1 MPETIF
7 LSERIPLV
15 FKAAKWLAARSSK
28 RPLDLSRYAVV
39 VATSGAGRRL
49 RFELVRAAGDNA
61 GLMAPLVTTPMGLLA
76 LACPDEVA
84 SRTDALLAWT
94 QVISQAS
101 STDYPLLL
109 SGFSN
114 HRSSSLHIGRSLM
127 ELCALLAEAGLTP
140 ASLEIVA
147 TSPQQEDR
155 WREIESLHRGYL
167 GRLKDVGLADPN
179 AARIRAARH
188 GLSPP
193 NVERV
198 IVAGVPDLNRLSQ
211 QHLENLELA
220 GVPVSVLVDAPDC
233 NEAWFDDWGRPES
246 DAWRRRTLPLG
257 PGDIM
262 IAAEPSSEAEIAAR
276 LLGPRG
282 AAALCVADAELIP
295 FLARALRKQGLDSY
309 DPAGR
314 SLATFECA
322 SLSSLWVSFC
332 SSDLLAELRAL
343 AEHPVFLHALCRESQ
358 LPPSTV
364 LSTLDK
370 LRNDSLLETLED
382 AVAYLE
388 EPSAARERSPKAAA
402 LVSGARGLRR
412 KSGESLSDLLEFLRL
427 LYASRHVVP
436 GCGEAEAISALSDL
450 LRSVTES
457 PLSTRETARKVFCE
471 ELKNIAVFAR
481 HIGTEVELN
490 GWLEAPWLP
499 HSALVLSG
507 CTEGALPAR
516 VVAHPFLPESLRVPL
531 GLPNSSQRFVRD
543 IYLLH
548 CLLATRKPGTVK
560 LTLCRTGTDGEP
572 AKPSRLLFRCPD
584 AELCLRVKSVFRPG
598 LSLRRTRARERT
610 WPLEIPRRPAPAF
623 LQVTALSDYLKCP
636 LRFYL
641 KHVLLMRE
649 FEAQKLEM
657 NALDFGN
664 VLHRTLENFANGE
677 TIRESRDAAA
687 IESFVLAGLDDVL
700 SDRFGKRLSLP
711 VRVQR
716 ESLRARLRQF
726 ARIQAEE
733 RQKGWRIQC
742 GELRFE
748 EEATL
753 RLAGLPIVAS
763 LDRVD
768 VHERSGEM
776 RILDYKTFAKRKTAS
791 EAHFEQATGE
801 EGSFETLFEG
811 KAVRWFDLQL
821 PLYRALARFRWPSQ
835 SSPLVGYFLLP
846 ERVEESGIDDLALD
860 SSLFESA
867 MSAAETVAHRVR
879 NGIYWPPRT
888 VQYDD
893 YESVFLGEDPASILS
908 SESKEFLM
916 GLHFKAVP

>member
-7 LSERIPLV
+7 LSERLPLV
-15 FKAAKWLAARSSK
+15 FKTAKWLAARSSR
-28 RPLDLSRYAVV
+28 RPLDLSRYAVL

-76 LACPDEVA
+76 LASTEEVA

-94 QVISQAS
+94 NVISQS
-101 STDYPLLL
+101 SSADYPLLL
-109 SGFSN
+109 SGFSD
-114 HRSSSLHIGRSLM
+114 HRSSALQIGRSLM
-127 ELCALLAEAGLTP
+127 DLCALLAEAGLTP
-140 ASLEIVA
+140 ASLEILSA
-147 TSPQQEDR
+147 SPQQEER
-155 WREIESLHRGYL
+155 WREIDSLHRGYL

-179 AARIRAARH
+179 AARIRAARD
-188 GLSPP
+188 GSSPP

-211 QHLENLELA
+211 QYLENLELA
-220 GVPVSVLVDAPDC
+220 GVRVSVLVDAPDC
-233 NEAWFDDWGRPES
+233 NETWFDGWGRPES
-246 DAWRRRTLPLG
+246 DAWRCRTLPLG
-257 PGDIM
+257 HEDIM

-282 AAALCVADAELIP
+282 AAAVCVGDAELIP
-295 FLARALRKQGLDSY
+295 FLVRALRRQGLESY

-314 SLATFECA
+314 PLATFECA
-322 SLSSLWVSFC
+322 SLSSLWISFC

-343 AEHPVFLHALCRESQ
+343 AEHPIFLHALCREAQ
-358 LPPSTV
+358 LPPGTV

-370 LRNDSLLETLED
+370 LRNDNLLETLED
-382 AVAYLE
+382 AVAYLQ
-388 EPSAARERSPKAAA
+388 EPSPARERSPKAAA
-402 LVSGARGLRR
+402 LVAGAQRLR
-412 KSGESLSDLLEFLRL
+412 KKTGESLSDLLEFLRL
-427 LYASRHVVP
+427 LYAGRHVVP
-436 GCGEAEAISALSDL
+436 GGGEAEAISALSDL
-450 LRSVTES
+450 LRSITES
-457 PLSTRETARKVFCE
+457 PLSTREVAGKVFCE
-471 ELKNIAVFAR
+471 EVKNIAVFEH

-499 HSALVLSG
+499 DSALVLSG

-516 VVAHPFLPESLRVPL
+516 VVAHPFLPESLRVAL
-531 GLPNSSQRFVRD
+531 GLHSSSQRFVRD

-548 CLLATRKPGTVK
+548 CLLATRKPGAVK

-584 AELCLRVKSVFRPG
+584 AELCLRVKGVFRPG
-598 LSLRRTRARERT
+598 LSWRRTHARERT
-610 WPLEIPRRPAPAF
+610 WLLEIPRRPAPAS

-649 FEAQKLEM
+649 FEAQKAEM

-664 VLHRTLENFANGE
+664 VLHRTLENFAKGE

-687 IESFVLAGLDDVL
+687 IESFVLAGLDAVL
-700 SDRFGKRLSLP
+700 SDRFGSRLSLP

-716 ESLRARLRQF
+716 ESLRARLRRF
-726 ARIQAEE
+726 ARIQADE

-748 EEATL
+748 EEATF

-768 VHERSGEM
+768 VHEGSGQM
-776 RILDYKTFAKRKTAS
+776 RVLDYKTFAKRKTAS
-791 EAHFEQATGE
+791 EAHFVPATGE
-801 EGSFETLFEG
+801 EESFETLLDG

-821 PLYRALARFRWPSQ
+821 PLYRALAQSRWPSE
-835 SSPLVGYFLLP
+835 SPPVVAYFLLP

-879 NGIYWPPRT
+879 SGIYWPPRA
-888 VQYDD
+888 VQDHD
-893 YESVFLGEDPASILS
+893 YESVFLGEDPAGILS

-916 GLHFKAVP
+916 GMHLKAGP